1 SPQSHSYLCSWGLT
15 PLPPLSNS
23 NYLGYMFFREPYRI
37 APCYQACGCNITIPK
52 RNGIQKTSI
61 MNEENLLRDWIQIIV
76 ESA

>member
-1 SPQSHSYLCSWGLT
+1 MGIC
-15 PLPPLSNS
+15 
-23 NYLGYMFFREPYRI
+23 FFREPYRI

>member
-1 SPQSHSYLCSWGLT
+1 MLLGTHSLAAFKQLELFW
-15 PLPPLSNS
+15 
-23 NYLGYMFFREPYRI
+23 YMFFREPYRI